1 MDARPIWAVAP
12 VGDDAPANPDNAN
25 PDNEATEA
33 VPLQTEQIWLLG
45 QPTLDNYLDHVRKN
59 VIGGSQIAPSTIV
72 DEWRAAN
79 DYYFE
84 LEAAEAGLADT
95 IDVRDLPAAMHPL
108 AAEVM
113 AHASYRRAFNIL
125 PTRFAM
131 VQLEH
136 LVAGQRRIDHSHVKR
151 LKERLPAQLSP
162 EELFTFCLPLDRRD
176 VEFKIRRAGRNRYT
190 ISSDSS
196 DLRFQE
202 AVMLRPSQIV
212 GHDAKGTL
220 GGALGIF
227 VGFGSNFLTAIQAND
242 RVLLNNGHHRA
253 CALLE
258 HGITHAPCII
268 ETVTRSEELN
278 LVAGAKIQETPAFYF
293 KAARPPLLK
302 DFLDPKIRKIMHIPR
317 VIHSIDITFEVQDY
331 EVEA

>member
-1 MDARPIWAVAP
+1 MDARPIWAAAP
-12 VGDDAPANPDNAN
+12 LGDDAPDDPANS
-25 PDNEATEA
+25 ATEA
-33 VPLQTEQIWLLG
+33 MPFQTEQVWLLG

-59 VIGGSQIAPSTIV
+59 VIGGSQIAPSAIV

-84 LEAAEAGLADT
+84 LETAEAGLADK
-95 IDVRDLPAAMHPL
+95 IAVRDLPAGMRPL
-108 AAEVM
+108 ADEVM
-113 AHASYRRAFNIL
+113 AHASYRRSFNLL

-131 VQLEH
+131 VELEH
-136 LVAGQRRIDHSHVKR
+136 LVAGQRHIDHSHVNR

-176 VEFKIRRAGRNRYT
+176 IEFRLRRAGRNRYT

-220 GGALGIF
+220 GGALGLF
-227 VGFGSNFLTAIQAND
+227 VGFGSNFLTAIQAD
-242 RVLLNNGHHRA
+242 GRLLLNNGHHRA

-268 ETVTRSEELN
+268 ETVTRSDELN
-278 LVAGAKIQETPAFYF
+278 LVAGTKIQETPTFYF

-302 DFLDPKIRKIMHIPR
+302 DFLDPKIRKMVRIPR
-317 VIHSIDITFEVQDY
+317 VIHSIDITFDVQDY
-331 EVEA
+331 EVDA